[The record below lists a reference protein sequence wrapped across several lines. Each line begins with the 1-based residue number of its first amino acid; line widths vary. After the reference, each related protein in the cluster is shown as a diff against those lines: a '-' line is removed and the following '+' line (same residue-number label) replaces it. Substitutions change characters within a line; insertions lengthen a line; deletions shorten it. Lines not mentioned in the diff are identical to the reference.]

1 MPAEGWRKRQIAT
14 HAEVDQFEELMA
26 GRIEVEEEIAML
38 EALIIYTAKMG
49 EGSSNDQLGV
59 DLDES
64 LKIAREKLRN
74 LG

>member
-38 EALIIYTAKMG
+38 EALIVYTAKTG
-49 EGSSNDQLGV
+49 EGSSREQLGV

>member
-1 MPAEGWRKRQIAT
+1 MPAEGWRKRQIVT

-38 EALIIYTAKMG
+38 EALIVYTAKTG
-49 EGSSNDQLGV
+49 EGSSREQLGV
-59 DLDES
+59 DLEES
-64 LKIAREKLRN
+64 LRLAREKLQL